1 MLCGVQWRKPSIL
14 CINYAVECQPIQ
26 IFALRKLLIMIHVSK
41 IFTTAPITYNSQLQ
55 QKVYEVLA
63 ALQIPFERV
72 DTGEA
77 ITMED
82 CIQIDKKLDMKTVK
96 TLFLCNRQQTDFYLF
111 ITIADKPFKTKDF
124 SSALGIARVSFA
136 TEELLLQ
143 KLGVK
148 IGAATVFGVLADTAN
163 EVRVVFD
170 KAVLSEEWYGCSD
183 GTTTGYM
190 KLKTANVIEDVLNY
204 ARHKPTII
212 EI

>member
-1 MLCGVQWRKPSIL
+1 
-14 CINYAVECQPIQ
+14 
-26 IFALRKLLIMIHVSK
+26 MIHVSE